1 MDCCFSGYKQLFAQ
15 GQEFT
20 YGLEEVGRYY
30 SDYVALMNHWHSVLP
45 GKVLH
50 VQHEDVLDDLEGQVR
65 RMLDYLGL
73 AFEPACLEF
82 HTTER
87 DVRTASAAQVRQ
99 PLNRK
104 GVDAWRPFDAHLQP
118 LKNALGAHF
127 VPPHPVSQ
135 KATHNG

>member
-1 MDCCFSGYKQLFAQ
+1 
-15 GQEFT
+15 
-20 YGLEEVGRYY
+20 
-30 SDYVALMNHWHSVLP
+30 
-45 GKVLH
+45 